1 MKARTFPGPTGVVVA
16 AIVAIGAVACGSGS
30 LDKAGGPV
38 PKPVVLTLADSE
50 GDISNAQPFANA
62 VNSLSHGSLQIKI
75 EGSWRPK
82 DPNSEADLIKDVQA
96 GKADLGITTS
106 RAFDAAGIS
115 SFQ

>member
-1 MKARTFPGPTGVVVA
+1 MKSRSFPVRMWIVFA
-16 AIVAIGAVACGSGS
+16 AALAIGATACGTGN

-115 SFQ
+115 S